1 MMMEDGMQDARRG
14 ESLSVNLDKGQAKEA
29 SQIKLAGINKRDR
42 EQRMDGTSGEIG
54 NTIINLHGN
63 LVTPPK
69 KPYQSQGGKEGSSK
83 DSNFFFFFINFIYY
97 PAAPH
102 RETIGSHSVCDCG
115 LTTI

>member
-69 KPYQSQGGKEGSSK
+69 KPYQSQGERRAVRKIQI
-83 DSNFFFFFINFIYY
+83 FFFF
-97 PAAPH
+97 
-102 RETIGSHSVCDCG
+102 S
-115 LTTI
+115 